1 MCAMLTCFF
10 SDRYADPGDAA
21 AGYTTNVMECPSVVL
36 LCFLYFWNNWSSAV
50 GGSSTEQVLP

>member
-1 MCAMLTCFF
+1 MLTCFF

-21 AGYTTNVMECPSVVL
+21 AGYTTNAMECPSVVL